1 MQLPPS
7 AEGIKTLFAD
17 TGLDTLEATLWT
29 KRMLTVP
36 QLKPLVLQARKWRE
50 LFSVFDRDVH
60 SSIDCTAAQ
69 WVGCAGGRSD
79 ICRGAA
85 IHYFEIVWM
94 ATNTVAAHTAVNSQR
109 RQPDV

>member
-1 MQLPPS
+1 M
-7 AEGIKTLFAD
+7 LFAD
-17 TGLDTLEATLWT
+17 TGLETLDAILWT

-60 SSIDCTAAQ
+60 SSIDCAAAQ
-69 WVGCAGGRSD
+69 WVRCAGGGSN

-85 IHYFEIVWM
+85 IHHFEIVWV
-94 ATNTVAAHTAVNSQR
+94 ATHTVAHSSK
-109 RQPDV
+109 